1 MLDTELLHVLRPDG
15 AGPVRCPGPGHGPH
29 LAPGE
34 VRGVQLEDGGVVI
47 SVASKHP

>member
-1 MLDTELLHVLRPDG
+1 MLYTELLHVLRPDG

-34 VRGVQLEDGGVVI
+34 MQGVQLEDRGVEI
-47 SVASKHP
+47 GTTST

>member
-1 MLDTELLHVLRPDG
+1 MLDTELLHVLPPDG

-34 VRGVQLEDGGVVI
+34 TLRVKLEDRGVEVGTT
-47 SVASKHP
+47 ST